1 MRVAALLLL
10 LAVPAGAQTTTLEQR
25 TRHIPTYAQNPYAQF
40 KAHVARA
47 TEGVGLTYAPE
58 IRQGVSVGDDMEP
71 TVGDFYDMA
80 WVFKNQKIIW
90 IHPVHLKDESNK
102 LCRTAYHE
110 VIHLWMAQE
119 GLRDVDHEDHP
130 SWMAFFYVQGR
141 CYGDGPDP
149 PEWYGK
155 GYEDFEEAD

>member
-1 MRVAALLLL
+1 MKNEHHGNKKYGMVIDLDKCTGCGACMVACMSENN
-10 LAVPAGAQTTTLEQR
+10 VP
-25 TRHIPTYAQNPYAQF
+25 F
-40 KAHVARA
+40 K
-47 TEGVGLTYAPE
+47 
-58 IRQGVSVGDDMEP
+58 
-71 TVGDFYDMA
+71 
-80 WVFKNQKIIW
+80 
-90 IHPVHLKDESNK
+90 KDESNK

-149 PEWYGK
+149 PEWYGT